1 MRPEVRV
8 LGGLAL
14 ITAGSAGL
22 IAMNIWT
29 VPTIAR
35 NKPSSG
41 VVSTPAMTS
50 VTVRSPTV
58 SATKPSVSS
67 PTIPDASP
75 PAEDDAAVEEA
86 AAPEGGTTRST
97 DGTPLPSIQFEAQSQ
112 ALSKDLIKK
121 VEPIGAYLR
130 HNFGMKV
137 VLIGHGDA
145 GMDAAEY
152 VRIGRFRAAAVLRM
166 LVDYGVSV
174 ARIGIELP
182 KVEGDRVITGSVP
195 AGTVEVRIEPRFEQ
209 PKKGEGD
216 GP

>member
-14 ITAGSAGL
+14 ITAGAAGL

-41 VVSTPAMTS
+41 VVSTPATTS
-50 VTVRSPTV
+50 VTVRPPTLSPT
-58 SATKPSVSS
+58 KPPASS
-67 PTIPDASP
+67 LTIPDASP
-75 PAEDDAAVEEA
+75 PVELDAAVEEA
-86 AAPEGGTTRST
+86 AAPEGGTTRAT
-97 DGTPLPSIQFEAQSQ
+97 DGTELPSIRFEAQSQ
-112 ALSKDLIKK
+112 ALNKDLMKK

-145 GMDAAEY
+145 SMDAAEY

-166 LVDYGVSV
+166 LVDHGVSV
-174 ARIGIELP
+174 SRIGIELP
-182 KVEGDRVITGSVP
+182 KVEGDRIISDGVP

>member
-29 VPTIAR
+29 VPTIVR
-35 NKPSSG
+35 SIPSHG
-41 VVSTPAMTS
+41 VVSTATTTAVPVPSPSTVPEKPPAS
-50 VTVRSPTV
+50 SPTV
-58 SATKPSVSS
+58 V
-67 PTIPDASP
+67 DAAP
-75 PAEDDAAVEEA
+75 PIEAAVEV
-86 AAPEGGTTRST
+86 AAPEGGTTHST
-97 DGTPLPSIQFEAQSQ
+97 DGTLLPSIQFEAQSQ
-112 ALSKDLIKK
+112 ALNKELIKK

-137 VLIGHGDA
+137 VLVGHGDA

-182 KVEGDRVITGSVP
+182 KVEGDRVVTGGVP

-216 GP
+216 VP